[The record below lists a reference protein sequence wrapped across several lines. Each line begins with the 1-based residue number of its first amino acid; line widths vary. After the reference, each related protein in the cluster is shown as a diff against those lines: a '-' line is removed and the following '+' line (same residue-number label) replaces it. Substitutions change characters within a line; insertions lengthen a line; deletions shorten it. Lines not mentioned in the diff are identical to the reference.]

1 MSHFVV
7 IVTRTD
13 EDSVESQLEPFY
25 EQGQEG
31 DYFMEKDYYLKNDKD
46 EIDAWLGNEI
56 DGCEKSVKEA
66 LAELK
71 EKFPSL
77 TDEEIE
83 KLVEK
88 VSEESVFKQLA
99 ESFGAVEL
107 GQYARR
113 VKWGRDNLKELVRI
127 KNLKTTNGKLKA
139 LQKHEG
145 GGLDKGGLYWVSN
158 PNAKWDW
165 WTIGGRWDGW
175 LVDKNGIHCNI
186 CTVGDLDF
194 DKMREADRQERAK
207 YYDQEMNRMAEN
219 PKYKPLFWGF
229 EEMPSKEEYV
239 NSNCSV
245 APYAFLHDGEWV
257 ERGEMGWWGMSNDK
271 FSAEEWDKKFE
282 EFIKSLDPE
291 TEITI
296 VDCHI

>member
-7 IVTRTD
+7 MVTRTD
-13 EDSVESQLEPFY
+13 EEPVESQLEPFF
-25 EQGQEG
+25 EQGEEG
-31 DYFMEKDYYLKNDKD
+31 EYFMEKEYYLKNDK
-46 EIDAWLGNEI
+46 
-56 DGCEKSVKEA
+56 K
-66 LAELK
+66 
-71 EKFPSL
+71 
-77 TDEEIE
+77 EIE
-83 KLVEK
+83 EWLD
-88 VSEESVFKQLA
+88 SEIKCANDFLDNPDIPADNK
-99 ESFGAVEL
+99 
-107 GQYARR
+107 
-113 VKWGRDNLKELVRI
+113 KWWKSSLKDLERI
-127 KNLKTTNGKLKA
+127 KNLKTTKGQLKA
-139 LQKHEG
+139 IQKHEG

-194 DKMREADRQERAK
+194 DKMRESEKEERAK

-219 PKYKPLFWGF
+219 PNYKPLFWGF

-245 APYAFLHDGEWV
+245 APYAFLHEGDWV
-257 ERGEMGWWGMSNDK
+257 ERGEMGWWGISNDK

-282 EFIKSLDPE
+282 EFIKSLEPE